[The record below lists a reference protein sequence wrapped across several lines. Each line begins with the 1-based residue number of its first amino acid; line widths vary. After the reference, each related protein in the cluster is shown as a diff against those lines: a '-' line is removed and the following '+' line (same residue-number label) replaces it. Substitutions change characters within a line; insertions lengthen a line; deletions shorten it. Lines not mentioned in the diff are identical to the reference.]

1 MNSTTILLTLMG
13 ILIVLYILKRRA
25 RLKSDDE

>member
-1 MNSTTILLTLMG
+1 MNATTILLTLMG